1 MIKCPL
7 CETEQTQN
15 TVFCSECGTYLVDEN
30 SQGTDPLGT
39 GELIWVGEDTAPP
52 IEPEKTGSTPQ
63 SIHLTI
69 KGSGR
74 HFDFTM
80 SNSVL
85 IGRLDPAN
93 NVFPEV
99 DLTVEGALEKG
110 VSRRHA
116 RILKKSDKLIL
127 EDMGSINGTFVN
139 SKRLIPYHPEILAD
153 GDQLQLG
160 QILIDIKFR

>member
-1 MIKCPL
+1 MVKCDFCGSMHVP
-7 CETEQTQN
+7 N
-15 TVFCSECGTYLVDEN
+15 TLFCRECGTYLLDET

-39 GELIWVGEDTAPP
+39 GELVWVGKSSTP
-52 IEPEKTGSTPQ
+52 IEPENIGPAPQ

-69 KGSGR
+69 KDSQR
-74 HFDFTM
+74 HFDFSM

-93 NVFPEV
+93 DVFPEV

-116 RILKKSDKLIL
+116 RILKKSNKIIL

-139 SKRLIPYHPEILAD
+139 SKRLPPYHPQILAD

-160 QILIDIKFR
+160 QILIDIKFKH